1 MASLK
6 TLAPATWALQPQT
19 ADNNNKANLRTKFS
33 QFADGQK
40 ENRTLW
46 FFINLVV
53 HGVLFLPLPA
63 VLMYYFDAPGAVL
76 AITMCCFFTNL
87 IANMGGAGIRSTML
101 LFFASITI
109 HLLMILIA
117 VI

>member
-1 MASLK
+1 MANLK
-6 TLAPATWALQPQT
+6 TIAPATWTVETPSISYNT
-19 ADNNNKANLRTKFS
+19 TNLRGKFL

-40 ENRTLW
+40 DNRTLW

-76 AITMCCFFTNL
+76 AVTMACFFTNL
-87 IANMGGAGIRSTML
+87 IANMGGAGIRATL
-101 LFFASITI
+101 GLFFASIAI
-109 HLLMILIA
+109 HVIMILIA
-117 VI
+117 IL